1 LPHLPLRVRVVRQ
14 TRSGA
19 FAQCALFAGRL
30 VNGHIAGNQEVW
42 ATVWSWPISTI
53 GAALMCRTSRM
64 SVAVFIGLSLLAAA
78 APLPAHSRLR
88 RAAANLRWLSGS
100 NAGVR
105 QRCGTLLCGLESEDA
120 VEANAI
126 EMETLFAQLGLP
138 DDASAIARFI
148 HLHGPLG
155 GGIGL
160 HEAEFWTPA
169 QARFLREAIV
179 EDAEWAEI
187 VDRLNAELHRRNG
200 AS

>member
-1 LPHLPLRVRVVRQ
+1 
-14 TRSGA
+14 
-19 FAQCALFAGRL
+19 
-30 VNGHIAGNQEVW
+30 
-42 ATVWSWPISTI
+42 
-53 GAALMCRTSRM
+53 M
-64 SVAVFIGLSLLAAA
+64 
-78 APLPAHSRLR
+78 
-88 RAAANLRWLSGS
+88 
-100 NAGVR
+100 
-105 QRCGTLLCGLESEDA
+105 
-120 VEANAI
+120 EANAI